1 MNQDQQNYNA
11 PYRQDPYQPV
21 QVDPRF
27 QQPFND
33 NNIHNGEDFNNGY
46 NSIGLD
52 EREKR

>member
-1 MNQDQQNYNA
+1 MNQDQSSYNA

-21 QVDPRF
+21 QVDSRF

-33 NNIHNGEDFNNGY
+33 NVQHGEEFNNGY